1 MWGSGV
7 LEVRKSGVFREVLG
21 GQEAWKSGGLNSR
34 IVTIIFETENLFFPR
49 AEAIRLFL
57 LGNPGRPRLCAW
69 LGQCSEGGLRVVW
82 GRSGRTGFS
91 DSRSRPALSQPGPG
105 LRLSRRVCPAGCRR
119 RPVRVPVPRPARA
132 GPLPRCA
139 GAARRLSGRRLPLCP
154 GNRLPAA
161 ATSRLKRFSPV
172 PAGVLPAAQPPPPTP
187 PPCAGPARRSRPVS
201 TLPRAAAPGGPAR
214 VGGVGPL
221 GPFPPG
227 AGMAPLDLPAAPGQ
241 DGWSYREDWR
251 VPTDQLASP
260 HGYPAVRRIPGR
272 AAGPAYGSPGSPRSG
287 PSRWSSWH
295 SLDWRILRPAGPAG
309 GAPRNWPTGFP
320 RTREPWG
327 SSE

>member
-1 MWGSGV
+1 M
-7 LEVRKSGVFREVLG
+7 
-21 GQEAWKSGGLNSR
+21 
-34 IVTIIFETENLFFPR
+34 
-49 AEAIRLFL
+49 
-57 LGNPGRPRLCAW
+57 LGNPGRPRPVQGW
-69 LGQCSEGGLRVVW
+69 GQWSAGGLRVVW

-132 GPLPRCA
+132 GALPRCA
-139 GAARRLSGRRLPLCP
+139 GAARRLPLCP

-161 ATSRLKRFSPV
+161 ATSRLKRFSPS
-172 PAGVLPAAQPPPPTP
+172 LPAYSLPRSRLHVRH

-201 TLPRAAAPGGPAR
+201 TLPRAAAPRDPAR
-214 VGGVGPL
+214 VGGVGPH
-221 GPFPPG
+221 GPFP
-227 AGMAPLDLPAAPGQ
+227 ARLTAAPAGGRDGAADLSAVPRQ

-309 GAPRNWPTGFP
+309 GAPRNWPTGFR